1 MARPMSAAESSAKTA
16 RSVGSLVAMT
26 APIRSRSINSAV
38 GLACRTERKNE
49 IPSSTNE
56 TASTT

>member
-1 MARPMSAAESSAKTA
+1 MSAAESSANTA

-26 APIRSRSINSAV
+26 APIRSRSISFAV
-38 GLACRTERKNE
+38 GRAWRTERKNE